1 MITKISQ
8 QNKIDWFASF
18 YSLDF
23 DLNDSLQFGPE
34 KYRDFRET
42 YRSQSPKQIRGKDSL
57 PLSPERMGCQSI
69 AGLPTNGTQLREKEE
84 QSFLYRPK
92 TDGQLGFRS

>member
-1 MITKISQ
+1 MIKKISQ

-42 YRSQSPKQIRGKDSL
+42 YRSQSPKQREGFP

-69 AGLPTNGTQLREKEE
+69 AGLPTNGTQIKRKRGAKL
-84 QSFLYRPK
+84 FV
-92 TDGQLGFRS
+92 

>member
-1 MITKISQ
+1 MIKKISQ

-23 DLNDSLQFGPE
+23 DLNDSSQFGPE

-57 PLSPERMGCQSI
+57 PPSPERMGCQSI
-69 AGLPTNGTQLREKEE
+69 HRRFTYEWYTIKRKRGAKL
-84 QSFLYRPK
+84 SV
-92 TDGQLGFRS
+92 

>member
-1 MITKISQ
+1 MIKKISQ

-57 PLSPERMGCQSI
+57 PLFPERMGCQVHRRLTYEWYTIKRKRGAKLSV
-69 AGLPTNGTQLREKEE
+69 
-84 QSFLYRPK
+84 
-92 TDGQLGFRS
+92 